1 MDSHLNHRLIKRSLF
16 KRSFISY
23 IRSLLTA
30 ITIIVLLTFVLSG
43 CTFNFKLENRNVSG
57 SDGASV
63 KEELSKEDQAAQKG
77 AQWEMGTNTL
87 DLDFS
92 ENKQTEATK

>member
-1 MDSHLNHRLIKRSLF
+1 MDSHLNRRLI

-30 ITIIVLLTFVLSG
+30 ITIIVVLPFLLAG
-43 CTFNFKLENRNVSG
+43 CTLNLKLENRNVSG
-57 SDGASV
+57 SDGANV

-77 AQWEMGTNTL
+77 AQWEMGTNSL

-92 ENKQTEATK
+92 ENKQTETTK